1 MHQNG
6 HSEDT
11 FTFQLFSV
19 MQKECYWALTA
30 HPCRIC
36 EINMKNNSFTNV
48 MTLAHNSDLLFPSY
62 NEFYIF
68 WRNFPAGQFNI
79 WINLVSFKNKR
90 FKTKYWTFEPIAL
103 TEEGHFEFFWKRTQ
117 QPRLASASKAD
128 LDKNSLHFK
137 CIELRAYIF
146 LVHERWLKRKQNK
159 WPLLRKH
166 FWSGGEVWRTK
177 QS

>member
-36 EINMKNNSFTNV
+36 EINIKNNSFTNV
-48 MTLAHNSDLLFPSY
+48 MTLAHNSDLFFPSY

-68 WRNFPAGQFNI
+68 RRNFPAEQFNI
-79 WINLVSFKNKR
+79 CINQVSLKNKR
-90 FKTKYWTFEPIAL
+90 FKQNIGRLNRLRWVKRVISNFLKTNTTAEAVRWRQLRRLVLTKTACTSSALNLERTF
-103 TEEGHFEFFWKRTQ
+103 F
-117 QPRLASASKAD
+117 
-128 LDKNSLHFK
+128 
-137 CIELRAYIF
+137 
-146 LVHERWLKRKQNK
+146 
-159 WPLLRKH
+159 
-166 FWSGGEVWRTK
+166 
-177 QS
+177 

>member
-48 MTLAHNSDLLFPSY
+48 MTLAHNSDLFFPSY

-68 WRNFPAGQFNI
+68 WRNFPAEQLNT

-103 TEEGHFEFFWKRTQ
+103 TEEGHFEFFENEHNSRGWRQLRRLILTKTACTSSALNLERT
-117 QPRLASASKAD
+117 
-128 LDKNSLHFK
+128 F
-137 CIELRAYIF
+137 F
-146 LVHERWLKRKQNK
+146 
-159 WPLLRKH
+159 
-166 FWSGGEVWRTK
+166 
-177 QS
+177 